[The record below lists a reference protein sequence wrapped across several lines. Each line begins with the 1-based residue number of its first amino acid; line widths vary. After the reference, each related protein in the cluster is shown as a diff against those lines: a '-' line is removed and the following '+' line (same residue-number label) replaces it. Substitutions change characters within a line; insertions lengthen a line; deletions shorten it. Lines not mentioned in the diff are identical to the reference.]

1 MTDLVHCDFKSENIL
16 ISFDFKKRI
25 VSSVKIIDFGSSFDF
40 SKVN

>member
-1 MTDLVHCDFKSENIL
+1 MNDLVHCDFKSENIL

-25 VSSVKIIDFGSSFDF
+25 VSSVKIIDFGSSLDF